1 VFTGIVEEVGEVEDA
16 HAGELRVRAD
26 KVLEETKVGD
36 SIAVDGV
43 DLTVTAIIGPTLRF
57 EVMPETYRQTTL
69 TRLRRGSKVNLERSV
84 RAADRLS
91 GQVVRGVVEGLGRVE
106 ERREDGDATL
116 ITYSAPEHVLD
127 SVIERGPICVDGV
140 SLTVVAKDERTFAV
154 SIVGFT
160 SAHTTLLDK
169 AAGDPVNLESDI

>member
-69 TRLRRGSKVNLERSV
+69 TRLRRGTRSTSNGRSALLTGSAV
-84 RAADRLS
+84 MSCEASSRAWAESRS
-91 GQVVRGVVEGLGRVE
+91 AVKT
-106 ERREDGDATL
+106 ATR
-116 ITYSAPEHVLD
+116 P
-127 SVIERGPICVDGV
+127 
-140 SLTVVAKDERTFAV
+140 
-154 SIVGFT
+154 
-160 SAHTTLLDK
+160 
-169 AAGDPVNLESDI
+169 